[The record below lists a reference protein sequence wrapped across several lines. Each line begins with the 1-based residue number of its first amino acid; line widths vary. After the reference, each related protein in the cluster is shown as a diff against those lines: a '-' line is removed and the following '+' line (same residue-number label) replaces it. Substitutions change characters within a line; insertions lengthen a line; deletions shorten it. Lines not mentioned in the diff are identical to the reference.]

1 MVNLWLCLLQLVLL
15 IIITLFVFFFFFSL
29 SLSLFHNHMKRRKL
43 SNILSPFRYSYFCT
57 SLSHSLSP
65 SFFLSFFF
73 FFAPNLTH
81 SLAHNFTF
89 LPIEKHTLSYF
100 CIQSLSRSLNLY
112 LTAIRTISVC
122 LFCSHFPSLLHKYT
136 YQPTYL
142 PTYLHRYSYFAEKP
156 LSVINTYLPT
166 SHPLSTHTLGI
177 HKN

>member
-29 SLSLFHNHMKRRKL
+29 SLCLSFSSLH
-43 SNILSPFRYSYFCT
+43 PT
-57 SLSHSLSP
+57 SL
-65 SFFLSFFF
+65 
-73 FFAPNLTH
+73 NLWLNET
-81 SLAHNFTF
+81 HNFTF